1 MNATVLSRRALLAAS
16 GALLIGFSTE
26 HPWVGTA
33 QAAGLADLPPPPP
46 DELDSFIAVQK
57 DGSVIAFFGKV
68 DPGQGVNVP
77 IGQIVADELDVPY
90 DHVQVVMGDT
100 FRTVNQGGASGS
112 TGIERGGISLRY
124 AAAEAR
130 RVLIDRASSRLGVP
144 AGDLGTADG
153 AVFVLAD
160 PSRRVLYGDLTAGGP
175 FDTKLRWNGKIGN
188 ELVSRGQAQP
198 KSPSEYK
205 IVGQSIPRSD
215 IRANVFAQQ
224 HYVTDIRLPDMLHAR
239 VLRPPVAGAEPLSV
253 DDSGLATIPTAS
265 LVRLEGPGGGTIV
278 AVTAE
283 REWNAI
289 RAMDAVKIS
298 WSRPAPTFLA
308 QAQLYDHIR
317 AAPVVTRQ
325 EPVRRGDVASALES
339 ATRVISAEYEW
350 PFQSHASMAGG
361 CAVADVRPDS
371 ATVYSGTQKPHFQR
385 DGLSRLLDLPPEDV
399 RVIWTRGPGC
409 YGRNDAGDAAMEAA
423 LLSRATGRPV
433 RLQYMRDQG
442 IAWDPK
448 GPASIHRC
456 RGGLDAMGEVIAYSF
471 ESKGFSRLN
480 VNSAESDPR
489 DTLPGQLLGM
499 GQRPTQAFGYPG
511 EAYGFPAMLLA
522 WETIPPLLPNASPLR
537 TTHLRD
543 PVGPQIN
550 FASES
555 FIDELAAAAG
565 KDPIEFRLT
574 NLRNPRGVSVIK
586 AAAEKY
592 GWQARPAAAA
602 RGKGDLLTGRGVA
615 YAERAHTFVA
625 VVVEI
630 DIDRRTGM
638 VHPKRWI
645 VAHDCGLIVNP
656 AGLQRTIEGN
666 VLHASSR
673 ALLEEVAF
681 DPDKVTSVDWVTYPI
696 LEIGQAPER
705 IDVVA
710 INRPDQPP
718 AGAGEASSRPVAA
731 AIANAIFDAT
741 GVRLRRA
748 PFTPARVRGA
758 LA

>member
-1 MNATVLSRRALLAAS
+1 MNATVLPRRALLAAS

-26 HPWVGTA
+26 HPWIGMA
-33 QAAGLADLPPPPP
+33 RAAASPDLPPPPP

-57 DGSVIAFFGKV
+57 DGSVMAFFGKV
-68 DPGQGVNVP
+68 DPGQGVDVP

-90 DHVQVVMGDT
+90 DRVQVVMGDT

-130 RVLIDRASSRLGVP
+130 RVLIDRASTRLGVP
-144 AGDLGTADG
+144 ADELGTEQG

-160 PSRRVLYGDLTAGGP
+160 PSRRIGYSDLTAGGP
-175 FDTKLRWNGKIGN
+175 FDTRLRWNGKVGN
-188 ELVSRGQAQP
+188 ELISRGQAQP

-239 VLRPPVAGAEPLSV
+239 VLRPSVAGAVPLSV
-253 DDSGLATIPTAS
+253 DDSGLAAIPDAR
-265 LVRLEGPGGGTIV
+265 LVRLEGSGGGTIV
-278 AVTAE
+278 AVVAP
-283 REWNAI
+283 REWNTI

-298 WSRPAPTFLA
+298 WSQPAPALPL

-317 AAPVVTRQ
+317 AAPVVARQ
-325 EPVRRGDVASALES
+325 EPGKRGDVATAFAGAS
-339 ATRVISAEYEW
+339 RIISAEYEW

-361 CAVADVRPDS
+361 CAVADVRPGS

-385 DGLSRLLDLPPEDV
+385 DGLARLLDLPPESV

-456 RGGLDAMGEVIAYSF
+456 RGGLNAQGEVTAYSF
-471 ESKGFSRLN
+471 ESKGFSRLD

-499 GQRPTQAFGYPG
+499 GQRPAQAFG
-511 EAYGFPAMLLA
+511 FPAETYDFPAVLLS
-522 WETIPPLLPNASPLR
+522 WETIAPLLPKASPLR

-565 KDPIEFRLT
+565 KDPVEFRLGHIQ
-574 NLRNPRGVSVIK
+574 NPRGVGVIK
-586 AAAEKY
+586 AAANEY
-592 GWQARPAAAA
+592 GWQPRPAATA
-602 RGKGDLLTGRGVA
+602 RGSGHVLTGRGVA

-630 DIDRRTGM
+630 EIDRRTGM
-638 VHPKRWI
+638 VHPNRWV
-645 VAHDCGLIVNP
+645 VAHDCGLIINP
-656 AGLQRTIEGN
+656 AGLRRTIEGN
-666 VLHASSR
+666 ILHASSR

-681 DPDKVTSVDWVTYPI
+681 DPHKVTSVDWVTYPI

-705 IDVVA
+705 IDVVTV
-710 INRPDQPP
+710 NHPDQPP

-741 GVRLRRA
+741 GMRLRRA
-748 PFTPARVRGA
+748 PFTPAGVRGA

>member
-1 MNATVLSRRALLAAS
+1 MNETVLSRRALLAAS

-26 HPWVGTA
+26 RPWIGTA
-33 QAAGLADLPPPPP
+33 QAAGSPALPPPPP

-57 DGSVIAFFGKV
+57 DGLVIAFFGKV
-68 DPGQGVNVP
+68 DPGQGVDVP

-90 DHVQVVMGDT
+90 EHVQVVMGDT

-130 RVLIDRASSRLGVP
+130 RVLIERASAHLGVP
-144 AGDLGTADG
+144 ASELGTEDG

-160 PSRRVLYGDLTAGGP
+160 PSRRIWYGDLTASGA
-175 FDTKLRWNGKIGN
+175 FDTKLQWNGKIGN
-188 ELVSRGQAQP
+188 ELVSRGRAQP
-198 KSPSEYK
+198 KNPSDYK
-205 IVGQSIPRSD
+205 IVGKSIPRSD

-224 HYVTDIRLPDMLHAR
+224 HYVTDVRLPDMLHAR
-239 VLRPPVAGAEPLSV
+239 VLRPSVAGAVPLSV
-253 DDSGLATIPTAS
+253 DDTGIAAIPAAR

-278 AVTAE
+278 AVVAE

-289 RAMDAVKIS
+289 RTMNAVKVS
-298 WSRPAPTFLA
+298 WSQPEPAFPA
-308 QAQLYDHIR
+308 QGQLYEHIR
-317 AAPVVTRQ
+317 AAPVVARQ
-325 EPVRRGDVASALES
+325 EPVKRGDVAAALGG
-339 ATRVISAEYEW
+339 AARIVSAEYEW

-361 CAVADVRPDS
+361 CAVADVRPGS

-385 DGLSRLLDLPPEDV
+385 DGLARLLDLPPEAV

-409 YGRNDAGDAAMEAA
+409 YGRNDAGDVAMEAA

-448 GPASIHRC
+448 GPASVHRC
-456 RGGLDAMGEVIAYSF
+456 HAGLDAQGEVTAYSF
-471 ESKGFSRLN
+471 ESKGFSRLD

-499 GQRPTQAFGYPG
+499 GQRPAQAFGYPG
-511 EAYGFPAMLLA
+511 ETYRFPAMLLA
-522 WETIPPLLPNASPLR
+522 WETIAPLLPNASPLR

-565 KDPIEFRLT
+565 SDPIEFRLRY
-574 NLRNPRGVSVIK
+574 LQNPRGTGVIQ

-592 GWQARPAAAA
+592 GWQPRPAATA
-602 RGKGDLLTGRGVA
+602 RDTGEVVTGRGVA
-615 YAERAHTFVA
+615 HAERAHTFVA
-625 VVVEI
+625 VIVEVE
-630 DIDRRTGM
+630 IDRRTGM
-638 VHPKRWI
+638 VHPKHWV
-645 VAHDCGLIVNP
+645 VAHDCGLVINP

-666 VLHASSR
+666 ILHASSR

-681 DPDKVTSVDWVTYPI
+681 DPQKVTSVDWATYPI

-710 INRPDQPP
+710 VNRLDQPP

-748 PFTPARVRGA
+748 PFTPRRVRGA